1 MKKFT
6 LIFCL
11 SFFGFSCEKDSHEEH
26 NHSEVCQM
34 CTDTDGD
41 GEIDC
46 TCDCHCSAP

>member
-1 MKKFT
+1 MKKFI

-26 NHSEVCQM
+26 NHSEVCQI
-34 CTDTDGD
+34 CTDTDGN
-41 GEIDC
+41 GGIDS